1 MKKKDEVNNDE
12 TKELNDAKKKKAEY
26 NKKYREKQKQNKK
39 EKPKVI
45 INEPETEDDES
56 EYQESYISED
66 DDVVELNEQD
76 LQRIIDKQVEEKMKV
91 FLSKQKKKHRYF
103 QPQAQQDGYFMTT
116 LEGIGTALTIGTIVP
131 ICQRLIGAKLLNC
144 TTPKSTESQQQQ
156 EVPKSTLQPQY
167 RRLDDFC

>member
-91 FLSKQKKKHRYF
+91 F
-103 QPQAQQDGYFMTT
+103 
-116 LEGIGTALTIGTIVP
+116 
-131 ICQRLIGAKLLNC
+131 
-144 TTPKSTESQQQQ
+144 
-156 EVPKSTLQPQY
+156 
-167 RRLDDFC
+167 